1 MPLPA
6 AGFDADTVRQEW
18 DVAAD
23 AYAQAQARGLD
34 IYRLHVF
41 GPAQIAL
48 CGDVAGRR
56 LLDVGCG
63 SGYFARAMA
72 ERGAVVTGVDLSPAM
87 LAHARRQEQQ
97 TPLGIDYREGDAAR
111 LADCIGDLRFDIA
124 TSCLALQDMPE
135 LAAVLAGIHRALRP
149 GGRLVASI
157 AHPCTDTPFR
167 RWERDPSGAKRW
179 LCIDRYFERGPL
191 CYAWKDWAYPF
202 TTTAQ
207 HATLEDWIS
216 ALLAAGYV
224 LRGLYEPR
232 PDGAAIAAHPAL
244 EDAARLPYFL
254 LFDLQRGD
262 G

>member
-1 MPLPA
+1 MPQPA
-6 AGFDADTVRQEW
+6 GAFDARTVCGEW
-18 DVAAD
+18 DAAAD
-23 AYAQAQARGLD
+23 AYAEAQAGGLD

-48 CGDVAGRR
+48 CGEVAGCR

-63 SGYFARAMA
+63 SGYFSREMA
-72 ERGAVVTGVDLSPAM
+72 GRGALVTAVDLSPAM
-87 LAHARRQEQQ
+87 LAHARRLEHES
-97 TPLGIDYREGDAAR
+97 PLGIDYREGDAAR
-111 LADCIGDLRFDIA
+111 LADCIGDLRFDMA

-135 LAAVLAGIHRALRP
+135 LPAVLAGIHRALRP

-167 RWERDPSGAKRW
+167 RWERDPAGGKRW

-191 CYAWKDWAYPF
+191 RYEWKDWSYPF

-207 HATLEDWIS
+207 HATLEDWIG
-216 ALLAAGYV
+216 ALLAAGFE
-224 LRGLYEPR
+224 LRGLHEPR
-232 PDGAAIAAHPAL
+232 PDAAAIAAHPAL

-254 LFDLQRGD
+254 LLDLQRGT

>member
-1 MPLPA
+1 MPQPA
-6 AGFDADTVRQEW
+6 AAFDAGTVRGEW
-18 DVAAD
+18 DAAAD
-23 AYAQAQARGLD
+23 AYAEAQAGGLD

-48 CGDVAGRR
+48 CGEVAGCR

-63 SGYFARAMA
+63 SGYFSREMA
-72 ERGAVVTGVDLSPAM
+72 GRGALVTAVDLSPAM
-87 LAHARRQEQQ
+87 LAHARRLEHES
-97 TPLGIDYREGDAAR
+97 PLGIDYREGDAAR
-111 LADCIGDLRFDIA
+111 LADCIGDLRFDMA

-135 LAAVLAGIHRALRP
+135 LPAVLTGIHHALRP

-167 RWERDPSGAKRW
+167 RWERDPAGRKRW

-191 CYAWKDWAYPF
+191 RYEWKDWSYPF

-207 HATLEDWIS
+207 HSTLEDWIS
-216 ALLAAGYV
+216 ALLAAGFE
-224 LRGLYEPR
+224 LRGLHEPR
-232 PDGAAIAAHPAL
+232 PDAAAIEAHPAL

-254 LFDLQRGD
+254 LFDLQRGT